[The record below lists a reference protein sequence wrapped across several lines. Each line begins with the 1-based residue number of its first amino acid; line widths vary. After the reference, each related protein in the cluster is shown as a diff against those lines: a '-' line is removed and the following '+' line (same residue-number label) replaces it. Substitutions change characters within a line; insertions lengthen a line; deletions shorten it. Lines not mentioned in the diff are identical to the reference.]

1 MPPEIVKV
9 CGITNAGDARF
20 VAEQGANAVGLI
32 FYPGSPRCVAP
43 QTAAM
48 IAAVLPETVLRVGVF
63 VDEEPEKI
71 RKIAAFAGLD
81 VVQLHGDETPAVCE
95 ELSGLRVW
103 KAFRVA
109 PGFNVDSL
117 KVYPCEAYFLDAA
130 SNGAYGGTGRTFP
143 WSIAVEA
150 KRHGRVILAGGL
162 DRDNVGEALRQVA
175 PYGVDASS
183 RLERKPGLKD
193 RDKVKAYLEAAFSG
207 KDG

>member
-1 MPPEIVKV
+1 MPLEIVKV

-20 VAEQGANAVGLI
+20 AAKQGANAVGLI
-32 FYPGSPRCVAP
+32 FYPGSPRCVTP
-43 QTAAM
+43 QKAAM
-48 IAAVLPETVLRVGVF
+48 IAAVLPKTVLRVGVF
-63 VDEEPEKI
+63 VDEEPARI
-71 RKIAAFAGLD
+71 RKIAARVGLD
-81 VVQLHGDETPAVCE
+81 VVQLHGNETPAVCRD
-95 ELSGLRVW
+95 LSGLRIW

-109 PGFNVDSL
+109 PGFDVDSL
-117 KVYPCEAYFLDAA
+117 KGYPCEAYFLDAA

-175 PYGVDASS
+175 PHGVDASS
-183 RLERKPGLKD
+183 RLEREPGLKD
-193 RDKVKAYLEAAFSG
+193 RGKVKTYLEAALSG

>member
-1 MPPEIVKV
+1 MQPDIVKV

-20 VAEQGANAVGLI
+20 AAEQGATALGFI
-32 FYPGSPRCVAP
+32 FFPGSPRCVTP
-43 QTAAM
+43 QKAAM

-63 VDEEPEKI
+63 VDEEPAQI
-71 RKIAAFAGLD
+71 RKVAALVGLD
-81 VVQLHGDETPAVCE
+81 VVQLHGNEPPAVCE
-95 ELSGLRVW
+95 ELSDFRVW

-143 WSIAVEA
+143 WPIAVEA

-162 DRDNVGEALRQVA
+162 DRDNVGEAVRQVA
-175 PYGVDASS
+175 PHGVDASS
-183 RLERKPGLKD
+183 KLERKPGLKD
-193 RDKVKAYLEAAFSG
+193 PDKVKAYLEAALSG
-207 KDG
+207 GEG

>member
-1 MPPEIVKV
+1 MQPDIVKV

-20 VAEQGANAVGLI
+20 AAEQGATALGFI
-32 FYPGSPRCVAP
+32 FFPGSPRYVTP
-43 QTAAM
+43 QKAAM

-63 VDEEPEKI
+63 VDEEPAQI
-71 RKIAAFAGLD
+71 RKVAALVGLD
-81 VVQLHGDETPAVCE
+81 VVQLHGNEPPAVCE
-95 ELSGLRVW
+95 ELSDFRVW

-143 WSIAVEA
+143 WPIAVEA

-162 DRDNVGEALRQVA
+162 DRDNVGEAVRQVA
-175 PYGVDASS
+175 PHGVDASS
-183 RLERKPGLKD
+183 KLERKPGLKD
-193 RDKVKAYLEAAFSG
+193 PDKVKAYLEAALSG
-207 KDG
+207 GEG

>member
-20 VAEQGANAVGLI
+20 AAEQGATALGFI
-32 FYPGSPRCVAP
+32 FYSGSPRCVTP
-43 QTAAM
+43 QDAAM
-48 IAAVLPETVLRVGVF
+48 IAAVLPKTVLRVGVF
-63 VDEEPEKI
+63 VDEEPEQI
-71 RKIAAFAGLD
+71 RTIAALIGLD
-81 VVQLHGDETPAVCE
+81 VVQLHGNETPAVCE
-95 ELSGLRVW
+95 KLSDLRIW

-109 PGFNVDSL
+109 PGFNVGGL

-175 PYGVDASS
+175 PHGVDASS
-183 RLERKPGLKD
+183 RLERRPGVKD
-193 RDKVKAYLEAAFSG
+193 PDKVKAYLEAALSG
-207 KDG
+207 KEA